1 VPGLSLI
8 LMRNASIFV
17 LILVLAL
24 VAAACS
30 DSGGSSKVASID
42 TGSADASE
50 QLESD
55 SIEQT
60 ETAMLAFTQCLRD
73 QGIDVDDPTM
83 DADGNMQLPPISFTS
98 VVEGTDPEAPMPD
111 IDAIIAPCEEHLAGI
126 VTTAGPGDMT
136 DAEDM
141 FLAYAE
147 CMRSNG
153 VDMPDPDF
161 SSNGGVIDLGSDGG
175 DGATFEAADKE
186 CRHLLADLGIGQ

>member
-1 VPGLSLI
+1 
-8 LMRNASIFV
+8 MRSTSIFG

-24 VAAACS
+24 VVGACS

-42 TGSADASE
+42 TDTADVSE
-50 QLESD
+50 QVEID
-55 SIEQT
+55 PGEET
-60 ETAMLAFTQCLRD
+60 EAAMLAFTQCLRD
-73 QGIDVDDPTM
+73 QGIDVEDPTM
-83 DADGNMQLPPISFTS
+83 DADGNMQLPPISLTS
-98 VVEGTDPEAPMPD
+98 VVDGADPEAPMPD
-111 IDAIIAPCEEHLAGI
+111 FDAIVAPCEEHLAGI
-126 VTTAGPGDMT
+126 VTTAGPGDMIGV
-136 DAEDM
+136 EDM

-161 SSNGGVIDLGSDGG
+161 SSNGGVIDLGSGDG